1 MIIYKSP
8 RVINPHSLLAITL
21 CYWSYVPKKPD
32 AFFDAILHLSLLF
45 RHEDPIELV
54 WSSTLRT
61 APFTSAALLYD
72 LDGDSLSDIIA
83 ANVAGEVWAVHG
95 ESGHVIDG
103 WPFYLED
110 RSFHST
116 PLLVNVCVCVCL

>member
-1 MIIYKSP
+1 MIS
-8 RVINPHSLLAITL
+8 
-21 CYWSYVPKKPD
+21 
-32 AFFDAILHLSLLF
+32 FFDAILHLFFLV
-45 RHEDPIELV
+45 RHETPIQLI

-61 APFTSAALLYD
+61 APFTSSPLLYD
-72 LDGDSLSDIIA
+72 LDSDGYNDIIA

-95 ESGHVIDG
+95 ETGHVIDG

-116 PLLVNVCVCVCL
+116 PLLVCLCVFVCMCV